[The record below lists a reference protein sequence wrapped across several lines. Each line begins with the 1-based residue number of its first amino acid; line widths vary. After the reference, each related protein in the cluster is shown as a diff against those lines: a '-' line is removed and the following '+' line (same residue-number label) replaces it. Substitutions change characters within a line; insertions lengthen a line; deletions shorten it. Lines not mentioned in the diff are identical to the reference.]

1 MQSLQWRL
9 VLIYLL
15 LLLLAVEVTGGYL
28 LQALE
33 HYYLR
38 GFVSAVD
45 AQAQLVASFLERYLV
60 PEPDRDYVQ
69 RLVNQFAVQ
78 SGNDIAVLGAGG
90 ELVAYGSGSAVG
102 GQPHILQAQV
112 ARALAG
118 ARAEAVRLNPVTEQR
133 QLHLARPIRSGERVL
148 GAVYIASSLESTY
161 RVLGDLR
168 RLLLVGTS
176 LALAVTAGLGY
187 LLSLSITRPIREVTS
202 RAERMA
208 AGDFSQ
214 RISVLSHD
222 EIGQLG
228 SMFNYL
234 TSRLDRTLEE
244 IRAEKAKL
252 EAVLTYMAEGLMALD
267 SEGRV
272 VLMNPACARLLGL
285 QEPVVGRSA
294 GELVPGLLEV
304 SPGRAGGASTDA
316 AAESVAAAEVGPR
329 AAGPA
334 SPPAPAGSPEGGPAA
349 AGSVGAGIPTAR
361 IIRRQGRI
369 LHAHFAP
376 LGLEGGERGLLVVLR
391 DVTEE
396 TRLQEMR
403 RDFVANVSHE
413 LRTPL
418 ATVKGYVETLLD
430 GALEDRHVCER
441 FLHTVAGETDRMTR
455 LVQDLLLL
463 SQLEHG
469 QASWHMEPVDMRD
482 PAGQALERLR
492 PAAERKGLRL
502 VLDAPDVL
510 PLVEGDEAMLTQVFS
525 NLLSNAVEFTP
536 SGGSVTVSLRADGER
551 LVSVVEDTGTGI
563 PPEDLPRVFERFYRV
578 DKGRSRELGGTGLG
592 LSIAREIVQAHRGDI
607 SITSV
612 PGQGTRVTFWLPR
625 GDDTRAG

>member
-1 MQSLQWRL
+1 VRL

-15 LLLLAVEVTGGYL
+15 LLLLAVEVTGGYV

-45 AQAQLVASFLERYLV
+45 AQAQLVAGFLERYLV
-60 PEPDRDYVQ
+60 PQPDREYVQ
-69 RLVNQFAVQ
+69 RLVSQFALQ
-78 SGNDIAVLGAGG
+78 SGNEIAVLGSGG

-112 ARALAG
+112 ARALTG
-118 ARAEAVRLNPVTEQR
+118 GRAEAVRLNPATEQR
-133 QLHLARPIRSGERVL
+133 QLHLARSIRSGDRIL

-161 RVLGDLR
+161 RVLGDIR

-187 LLSLSITRPIREVTS
+187 LLSLSITRPIREVTL

-208 AGDFSQ
+208 SGDFEQ
-214 RISVLSHD
+214 RISVLSND

-228 SMFNYL
+228 SMFNFL
-234 TSRLDRTLEE
+234 TARLAQTLEE

-252 EAVLTYMAEGLMALD
+252 EAVLTYMAEGLLALD
-267 SEGRV
+267 PDGRV

-285 QEPVVGRSA
+285 PAPVVDRPVAELLPDLLSEHGA
-294 GELVPGLLEV
+294 GE
-304 SPGRAGGASTDA
+304 
-316 AAESVAAAEVGPR
+316 
-329 AAGPA
+329 PA
-334 SPPAPAGSPEGGPAA
+334 SCVPCERT
-349 AGSVGAGIPTAR
+349 I
-361 IIRRQGRI
+361 RQGERV
-369 LHAHFAP
+369 LHAYLAP
-376 LGLEGGERGLLVVLR
+376 LRLERGGQGLVAVLR

-396 TRLQEMR
+396 TRLERMR

-430 GALEDRHVCER
+430 GAMEDRQVAER
-441 FLHTVAGETDRMTR
+441 FLHTVAAEAERMTR

-463 SQLEHG
+463 SQLEHR
-469 QASWHMEPVDMRD
+469 QASWHIEPVDLRD
-482 PAGQALERLR
+482 PAQQALERLR
-492 PAAERKGLRL
+492 PVAERKGLRL
-502 VLDAPDVL
+502 ILEAPEDL
-510 PLVEGDEAMLTQVFS
+510 PLVNGDEARLTQVFS
-525 NLLSNAVEFTP
+525 NLVSNAVEFTP
-536 SGGSVTVSLRADGER
+536 PGGRVTVSLHPEPGR
-551 LVSVVEDTGTGI
+551 LVCVVEDTGAGI
-563 PPEDLPRVFERFYRV
+563 PPEDLPLVFERFYRV

-592 LSIAREIVQAHRGDI
+592 LPIAQEIIQAHGGDI
-607 SITSV
+607 SITSTV
-612 PGQGTRVTFWLPR
+612 GEGTRVTFWLPR
-625 GDDTRAG
+625 GGDARGR

>member
-1 MQSLQWRL
+1 MVQSLQWRL

-45 AQAQLVASFLERYLV
+45 AQGQLVASFLERYLV

-78 SGNDIAVLGAGG
+78 SGNEIAVLGAGG
-90 ELVAYGSGSAVG
+90 ELVAYGSGGAVG

-118 ARAEAVRLNPVTEQR
+118 GRAEAVRLNPVTEQR
-133 QLHLARPIRSGERVL
+133 QLHLARPIRSGDRVL

-161 RVLGDLR
+161 RVLGDIR

-202 RAERMA
+202 KAGRMA
-208 AGDFSQ
+208 SGDFSQ
-214 RISVLSHD
+214 RISVLSND

-228 SMFNYL
+228 SMFNFL
-234 TSRLDRTLEE
+234 TSRLAQTLEE

-252 EAVLTYMAEGLMALD
+252 EAVLTYMAEGLLALD
-267 SEGRV
+267 PEGRV

-285 QEPVVGRSA
+285 AAPVVDCPVD
-294 GELVPGLLEV
+294 ELLPGLLPDGYSAAEG
-304 SPGRAGGASTDA
+304 SARGGGAA
-316 AAESVAAAEVGPR
+316 AKGGSGEVPAER
-329 AAGPA
+329 
-334 SPPAPAGSPEGGPAA
+334 
-349 AGSVGAGIPTAR
+349 T
-361 IIRRQGRI
+361 IRQDGRV
-369 LHAHFAP
+369 LHAYFAP
-376 LGLEGGERGLLVVLR
+376 LRLEGGDRGLVVVMR

-430 GALEDRHVCER
+430 GAMDDREVCER
-441 FLHTVAGETDRMTR
+441 FLHTVAAETERMTH

-482 PAGQALERLR
+482 PAEQALERLR
-492 PAAERKGLRL
+492 PAAERKGLKL
-502 VLDAPDVL
+502 TLDAPDDL
-510 PLVEGDEAMLTQVFS
+510 PMVVGDEVRLTQVFS

-536 SGGSVTVSLRADGER
+536 PGGRVTVSLHVEARR
-551 LVSVVEDTGTGI
+551 LVCAVEDTGVGI
-563 PPEDLPRVFERFYRV
+563 PAEDLPRVFERFYRV

-592 LSIAREIVQAHRGDI
+592 LSIAQEIVQAHGGDI
-607 SITSV
+607 WITSTV
-612 PGQGTRVTFWLPR
+612 GQGTRVTFWVPL
-625 GDDTRAG
+625 GDDASGR